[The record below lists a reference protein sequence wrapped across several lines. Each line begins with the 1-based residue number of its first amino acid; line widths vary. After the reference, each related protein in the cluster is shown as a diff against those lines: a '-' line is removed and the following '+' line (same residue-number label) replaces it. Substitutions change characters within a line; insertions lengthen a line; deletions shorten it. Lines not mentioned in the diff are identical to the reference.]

1 MAYKFIK
8 FDRDGPVAVITL
20 NRPERL
26 NAIGIQMVHDMMDAL
41 DEIEKDDSIHVYVVT
56 GAPRQDGRPLFCAG
70 AALKMMVE
78 ENPPKTFTL
87 EINELFN
94 RVEDLLKPSIA
105 AIDGVCTAGGVELA
119 EACDL
124 RVAAETAQISDLH
137 LKNLGNGLG
146 GAGAST
152 RLTKIVGPT
161 RAKELI
167 LTGGSWDGKRAE
179 HVGFANWC
187 VPGNQLL
194 ATAKE
199 VAVKIAAM
207 RPQGVAA
214 ALIHCDMTQN
224 TDFYQA
230 LRYSFSLRDWM
241 GDRLGTGEAGE
252 GDPRRAFVRKEAKP
266 WEQEQAKK

>member
-1 MAYKFIK
+1 MAYQFIK
-8 FDRDGPVAVITL
+8 LDRDGPVAVITL

-26 NAIGIQMVHDMMDAL
+26 NAIGIQMVHDMNDAL
-41 DEIEKDDSIHVYVVT
+41 DEIEKDQSIRVYIVT
-56 GAPRQDGRPLFCAG
+56 GAPRAGGRPCFCAG
-70 AALKMMVE
+70 ADLRMMVE
-78 ENPPKTFTL
+78 ENPPRTFTL

-94 RVEDLLKPSIA
+94 RVEDLMKPSIA
-105 AIDGVCTAGGVELA
+105 AIDGVCTAGGIELA

-152 RLTKIVGPT
+152 RLTKIVGPA

-167 LTGGSWDGKRAE
+167 LTGGVWDGKKAE
-179 HVGFANWC
+179 QVGFANWC
-187 VPGNQLL
+187 VPGSQLL
-194 ATAKE
+194 PAAKD
-199 VAVKIAAM
+199 VASKIAAM

-214 ALIHCDMTQN
+214 ALIHCDMTLN
-224 TDFYQA
+224 MDFYQA

-241 GDRLGTGEAGE
+241 GDRLGTGEE
-252 GDPRRAFVRKEAKP
+252 GDARASFVRKEAPP
-266 WEQEQAKK
+266 WEKEQAKR